1 MNPECLQYRLTPDQR
16 DAFNKDGFLIVENA
30 LDESMTA
37 RLIEV
42 IDRVEARQRN
52 DENRGRL
59 LSVTNVI
66 QEDNALVELVSWP
79 TTLPKVWGILGW
91 NIYLYHS
98 HLDVTPTEN
107 ATAQNWSVAWHQD
120 SMRVNDE
127 IESDPRP
134 RLSLKV
140 GFYLTDLAESN
151 GGNTL
156 VVPGSHLQNRL
167 DCPQDGQSSPAGTEP
182 VCVPAGSAMILDR
195 RTWHSRSANTSDK
208 PRKVVWLGY
217 SYRWMSP
224 KDEMTVEHLYPN
236 LSPIECQLLGAGSAN
251 SAYDPQD
258 EHVPLKTWLAEHD
271 PAAAGDS
278 PHGESHSR
286 PPSMTRGH
294 DTGRV

>member
-98 HLDVTPTEN
+98 HLDVTPKEN